1 MSISLTWRGMP
12 AADGVKALLSAVLR
26 KLESSG
32 KQLAEGLA
40 SKTKQHFQKRWPG
53 STHFSPSKV
62 KLGISRG
69 STGEAVIDAAGITR
83 AYHDIDIFPKSAKS
97 LSIPIHK
104 AAYGKS
110 PRQLEGTFIVH
121 KRDGSAFIAQSQGG
135 SLAFLYVLKQHVH
148 QRMDKTMMPSDDSLA
163 EAALSRA
170 LQTLQD
176 VPSGDT
182 K

>member
-1 MSISLTWRGMP
+1 MYLNSSI
-12 AADGVKALLSAVLR
+12 DR
-26 KLESSG
+26 KLSS
-32 KQLAEGLA
+32 
-40 SKTKQHFQKRWPG
+40 
-53 STHFSPSKV
+53 FSPPNLVSYTNIIAI
-62 KLGISRG
+62 LTQHLSRC
-69 STGEAVIDAAGITR
+69 
-83 AYHDIDIFPKSAKS
+83 IDIFPKSAKS

-110 PRQLEGTFIVH
+110 PRQLEGTFTVH
-121 KRDGSAFIAQSQGG
+121 KRDGSAFIAQNQGG